1 MHQQKRIK
9 ILIISP
15 PYCNILL
22 YSSTSSIGALCC
34 QQKNLEASI
43 IQNLLSVIVHS
54 DKDNDF
60 QIDPNE
66 VPTLVLKLQNLNGVT
81 FNEANFRKAMKS
93 SGYSLRAVLE
103 ITKNLLDDKIP
114 EKDNIF
120 VVKTERLLPKSLKKE
135 QNLVNE

>member
-1 MHQQKRIK
+1 M
-9 ILIISP
+9 
-15 PYCNILL
+15 
-22 YSSTSSIGALCC
+22 
-34 QQKNLEASI
+34 
-43 IQNLLSVIVHS
+43 LSVIVHS

-103 ITKNLLDDKIP
+103 ITKNLLDDKI
-114 EKDNIF
+114 
-120 VVKTERLLPKSLKKE
+120 
-135 QNLVNE
+135 